1 MPNETFISEADLE
14 SQLSL
19 IADSH
24 PNMHGLFG
32 PTSLLWKVNRESLIF
47 FGAGRALLLQLAHPW
62 VAAAIADHSDV
73 VKDPLIRFHRTFGAM
88 FSMVFGTK
96 DQALGAARKLYQ
108 RHAAVRGV
116 ITEPVASFPAGTPY
130 RADDREVLQ
139 WVHSTLVETTIL
151 VYEMVLSRLTDE
163 ERNGFYSESCRFA
176 GLFGLSSTSLP
187 PDWTAFTN
195 YTQAMHQSDT
205 LGVTRHAQMLSDH
218 MFGENSIWPRLPAWY
233 LAVTAQLLPQRLRKQ
248 FGFSYGETEQRVA
261 ASVLSWIRR
270 VYPFLPYH
278 LRYVGPYQ
286 EAQIRLSGRTVPGI
300 ATQWSNQ
307 IWIGQQLLS

>member
-1 MPNETFISEADLE
+1 MAEAVGGSTSSQASVASLGIHGISLCHSRWFRQRFDGIEFHHGSREKVDLHFDE
-14 SQLSL
+14 LTK
-19 IADSH
+19 
-24 PNMHGLFG
+24 GG
-32 PTSLLWKVNRESLIF
+32 GW
-47 FGAGRALLLQLAHPW
+47 RALEELKRTGEVRAIGCGVNQL
-62 VAAAIADHSDV
+62 
-73 VKDPLIRFHRTFGAM
+73 
-88 FSMVFGTK
+88 GT
-96 DQALGAARKLYQ
+96 
-108 RHAAVRGV
+108 
-116 ITEPVASFPAGTPY
+116 IPE
-130 RADDREVLQ
+130 

-261 ASVLSWIRR
+261 ETTAPVPNPNGSAKGADNSPLS
-270 VYPFLPYH
+270 
-278 LRYVGPYQ
+278 
-286 EAQIRLSGRTVPGI
+286 LSGPRSTLRGF
-300 ATQWSNQ
+300 
-307 IWIGQQLLS
+307 